1 MQTRYDKNKEIQGVL
16 PSGYEGSNT
25 PVDFSLPSC
34 GIEDVDRAFFE
45 LFDKVL
51 PFTYKASKDDNEIRK
66 IPVVFATGERFALAS
81 KKSPLRDRNNALILP
96 IISISRSGVEQD
108 STKGNG
114 VSDRFNELVIKKRI
128 SAEDPLYQSL
138 QNTHGFR
145 NTPGVGEGGTNNLV
159 RDYYSETGR
168 YLEPNLQRGLYE
180 ILVIPMPKYFTLK
193 YEVTFWTQ
201 YVGHINEMIT
211 TLMGSYIQPGN
222 RSIKITTKKGYWFVA
237 YFETSISS
245 GNNFDGFNDDERVV
259 KATIT
264 AEVPGY
270 LVLPEVRGIP
280 NGVRSYIS
288 APTISFGA
296 YIGDSES
303 TQETPVMSGK
313 VDTYILSD
321 VSTDDTERPSGAV
334 GENGKSQTESLAGG
348 DRADS
353 SRMTRDVKTEGSSVG
368 NTDTVKSRTRKV
380 IYDIDPVT
388 GKRGRVVGRVVDA
401 NPRKG
406 EEVIAVSDFAKL

>member
-1 MQTRYDKNKEIQGVL
+1 MQTRYDKRLDIPGVL
-16 PSGYEGSNT
+16 PSGYEGSNV
-25 PVDFSLPSC
+25 PKDFSLPPC

-51 PFTYKASKDDNEIRK
+51 PFTYKASKDNDEIRK

-108 STKGNG
+108 STKGSG
-114 VSDRFNELVIKKRI
+114 ISDRFNELVIKKRI
-128 SAEDPLYQSL
+128 SADDPLYQAL

-145 NTPGVGEGGTNNLV
+145 NAPTEGAGNTNNLE
-159 RDYYSETGR
+159 RDYYESTGR
-168 YLEPNLQRGLYE
+168 QLNPNLKRGLYE
-180 ILVIPMPKYFTLK
+180 VLVIPMPKYFTLK
-193 YEVTFWTQ
+193 YEITFWAQ
-201 YVGHINEMIT
+201 YVGHLNEMIT

-237 YFETSISS
+237 YFEASIGS
-245 GNNFDGFNDDERVV
+245 GNNFDGFNDEERVA

-270 LVLPEVRGIP
+270 LILPEVRGIP
-280 NGVRSYIS
+280 SGIRSYIS

-296 YIGDSES
+296 YIGDSERS
-303 TQETPVMSGK
+303 QETPVPSGK
-313 VDTYILSD
+313 VDTYILSE
-321 VSTDDTERPSGAV
+321 VATDDTERPSGTV
-334 GENGKSQTESLAGG
+334 GENGKSQAESQAGA
-348 DRADS
+348 DRADA
-353 SRMTRDVKTEGSSVG
+353 SRVLRDIKPNGSAVG
-368 NTDTVKSRTRKV
+368 NTDTVKTRTRRV
-380 IYDIDPVT
+380 VYDIDPVT
-388 GKRGRVVGRVVDA
+388 GKRGRVVGHVVDA

-406 EEVIAVSDFAKL
+406 EEVIAISDFSKL

>member
-1 MQTRYDKNKEIQGVL
+1 MQTRYDKNKEIPGVL
-16 PSGYEGSNT
+16 SSGYEGSNV
-25 PVDFSLPSC
+25 PSDFTLPSC

-51 PFTYKASKDDNEIRK
+51 PFTYKSSKNDEERRK
-66 IPVVFATGERFALAS
+66 IPVVFATGERFAIAS
-81 KKSPLRDRNNALILP
+81 KTSPLRDKNNSLILP
-96 IISISRSGVEQD
+96 IISIARTGVEQD
-108 STKGNG
+108 ATKGMG
-114 VSDRFNELVIKKRI
+114 VSDRFNEMVIKKRI
-128 SAEDPLYQSL
+128 SAEDPLYQAI
-138 QNTHGFR
+138 QNTNGFLNNTGPGAGSQDNYDR
-145 NTPGVGEGGTNNLV
+145 NFYTA
-159 RDYYSETGR
+159 TGR
-168 YLEPNLQRGLYE
+168 NLETDLKRGLYE

-211 TLMGSYIQPGN
+211 TLMGAYVQPGN
-222 RSIKITTKKGYWFVA
+222 RTIKITTKKGYWFVA
-237 YFETSISS
+237 NFESAIGS

-259 KATIT
+259 KATVT

-270 LVLPEVRGIP
+270 LILPEVNGIP
-280 NGVRSYIS
+280 SGVRSYIS

-303 TQETPVMSGK
+303 TQETPVLSGK
-313 VDTYILSD
+313 VDTYLLSD
-321 VSTDDTERPSGAV
+321 VATDDTEGPSASV
-334 GENGKSQTESLAGG
+334 GENGKSQTEALAGS

-353 SRMTRDVKTEGSSVG
+353 SKLLRDVRSTDSAVG
-368 NTDTVKSRTRKV
+368 NTGALSSRTRKV
-380 IYDIDPVT
+380 VYDVDPIS

-406 EEVIAVSDFAKL
+406 EEVIAIDEFAKL